1 MIDQVKIK
9 NYRSLADVDVRLG
22 KLTVLVGRNGAGKS
36 TFIDVLRFVRDAL
49 RFNLET
55 AIDSRGG
62 IATLCR
68 WVPSGRPFDIEVGI
82 DVQKDGHSTNHAFT
96 LARSPQDGY
105 KIKREAASGDYQ
117 TLTVNKQLDFVKLW
131 KPFRLEIVNGKWC
144 RGHLDPEF
152 AGSKNHEAE
161 ITADPHLLLLSG
173 QSGWHQALGGLR
185 SELSNANFY
194 TIFPNTLRLPQK
206 PSSETVLNDNGENLA
221 SALKHIIAQD
231 VWKADLILAMRKLV
245 GDVIDIRVRSI
256 GGYLVTEIKHQSSG
270 KRDKWFE
277 LAQESDGTL
286 RMLGLLVALYQ
297 DPPPALIAIEE
308 PELTIHP
315 GALAI
320 LSDILREASERAQI
334 IVTTQS
340 PDLVSYFKA
349 DEIQVVERVDGS
361 TEIGP
366 IDEVQRAA
374 INDHLFTSGELLRM
388 EGLKRSISV
397 GGISA

>member
-36 TFIDVLRFVRDAL
+36 TFLDVLRFVRDAL

-68 WVPSGRPFDIEVGI
+68 WVSSGRPLDIDLGI
-82 DVQKDGHSTNHAFT
+82 DTHIDGYMTSYGFV
-96 LARSPQDGY
+96 LARTQQSNY
-105 KIKREAASGDYQ
+105 KLKREVAYAEHGTY
-117 TLTVNKQLDFVKLW
+117 DFDDLLEVVWL
-131 KPFRLEIVNGKWC
+131 PVQMEIVNGKWLT
-144 RGHLDPEF
+144 GQQIPIFPGLDDRTTEIITDERF
-152 AGSKNHEAE
+152 LQLSAVYAWRHNGLASLREA
-161 ITADPHLLLLSG
+161 LL
-173 QSGWHQALGGLR
+173 
-185 SELSNANFY
+185 NASFY

-206 PSSETVLNDNGENLA
+206 PSSETVLNDNGDNLG

-277 LAQESDGTL
+277 LAQESDRTL

-320 LSDILREASERAQI
+320 LSDVLREASERSQI

-366 IDEVQRAA
+366 IDEVQRVA
-374 INDHLFTSGELLRM
+374 ISDHLFTGGELLRM
-388 EGLKRSISV
+388 EGLKRATALGGV
-397 GGISA
+397 GA